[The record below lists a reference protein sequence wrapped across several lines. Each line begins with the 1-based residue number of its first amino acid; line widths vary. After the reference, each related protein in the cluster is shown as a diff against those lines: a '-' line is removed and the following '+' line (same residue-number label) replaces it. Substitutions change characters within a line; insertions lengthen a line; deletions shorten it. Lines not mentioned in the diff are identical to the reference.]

1 MKVGYLVGYV
11 FLWMLGAWCIGE
23 GVQEIAGE
31 GWGLVSLGVLL
42 LVTLF
47 WWFRDWRV
55 IDVAKFA
62 ERRARR

>member
-1 MKVGYLVGYV
+1 
-11 FLWMLGAWCIGE
+11 
-23 GVQEIAGE
+23 
-31 GWGLVSLGVLL
+31 VSLGVLL